1 MKNQEIG
8 STHKSAGALG
18 SNPRNSFNWDDF
30 ISVDIHKRFMMIC
43 LDDDGNNL
51 NSNANRRAVCL
62 SKTSPGDELTTP
74 RGVVHT
80 GTTPDIRPRSRKAF
94 RRNCRSSHLAET
106 P

>member
-18 SNPRNSFNWDDF
+18 SNPRNNFNWDDF

-51 NSNANRRAVCL
+51 FSNRTNDPSVSAKRLPRH
-62 SKTSPGDELTTP
+62 ELTTHE
-74 RGVVHT
+74 GSY
-80 GTTPDIRPRSRKAF
+80 TPEQP
-94 RRNCRSSHLAET
+94 
-106 P
+106 